1 MRTHTMTVRT
11 PRRRLAVLAG
21 LAFALAGPALA
32 ADAPKGG
39 HTLSLGGGAS
49 APAGPLLTRDQLRQ
63 CLSQQTALRSQGN
76 EATRAQTELEA
87 SRKEISRLEA
97 ELQSERGAVD
107 AGDDGAVAAFN
118 AKLEH
123 WRGLAEAYNAKLPA
137 VNGRIDEYNA
147 AQARWQGECGNRR
160 YDEADYF
167 AIQRGK

>member
-1 MRTHTMTVRT
+1 MTVRT

-21 LAFALAGPALA
+21 LACTLAGPALA
-32 ADAPKGG
+32 ADAPRAGN
-39 HTLSLGGGAS
+39 TLSLGGAATTAG
-49 APAGPLLTRDQLRQ
+49 GPLLTRDQLRQ
-63 CLSQQTALRSQGN
+63 CLSQQAALRSQGH

-87 SRKEISRLEA
+87 SRKELSRLET
-97 ELQSERGAVD
+97 ELQSERSTVD
-107 AGDDGAVAAFN
+107 AANDGAVTAFN

-147 AQARWQGECGNRR
+147 AQARWQGECGSRR

-167 AIQRGK
+167 AIQRGR